1 MYMVDAPRL
10 SIPGHAASEVKWISQ
25 NSYTSN
31 RLTQRVRSGLEQA
44 ELTIIDLPMYRRI
57 TLSDLIDQGAEAGY
71 DYDLTILNNLT
82 ARRMIS
88 ESPLGRLSHLDDCL
102 EDRSRG
108 LLPVQLVHQETV
120 DCSAWQPFVRSRIA
134 GTVCRFA

>member
-1 MYMVDAPRL
+1 
-10 SIPGHAASEVKWISQ
+10 
-25 NSYTSN
+25 
-31 RLTQRVRSGLEQA
+31 LEQA

-88 ESPLGRLSHLDDCL
+88 ESPLGRLSHLEDCL
-102 EDRSRG
+102 QD
-108 LLPVQLVHQETV
+108 LPLRTSIRVDHLPTQLNYKLGQVE
-120 DCSAWQPFVRSRIA
+120 S
-134 GTVCRFA
+134 